1 MRSDNMGWRYLVFTL
16 GAVMLL
22 FSFVRLFA
30 FPLLESPRYLLGRG
44 QDAEAVAV
52 VREIA
57 RYNGAETT
65 LTAKDLEE
73 AARGAEEKQ
82 NAHKW
87 RALSEGSSW
96 TGKHVRTLFATKKMA
111 WSTTLLIWIWGMLW
125 FHRQLWF

>member
-52 VREIA
+52 VREVA

-65 LTAKDLEE
+65 LTAKDLKE
-73 AARGAEEKQ
+73 AARGAEEKPS
-82 NAHKW
+82 AHKW

-96 TGKHVRTLFATKKMA
+96 TGKHVRALFATKKMA

-125 FHRQLWF
+125 FPR